1 MHTSFPKE
9 RVTKRELQRLF
20 NNLHF
25 WERVCAG
32 ELSAKVKSENHPCPL
47 EAGQPPCT
55 WTQIVSYF
63 DVDKQEVARVHQ
75 YKLPNGSI
83 GASGLPDPV
92 RLLVDGVIYCQH
104 RKTKI
109 R

>member
-1 MHTSFPKE
+1 MIPLFPKK
-9 RVTKRELQRLF
+9 RVTKRELQLIF
-20 NNLHF
+20 NHLQF
-25 WERVCAG
+25 YDRVRSG
-32 ELSAKVKSENHPCPL
+32 ELTAEVKSENHPCPV

-63 DVDKQEVARVHQ
+63 DADNQEVARVHQ

-92 RLLVDGVIYCQH
+92 RLLVDGCIYCQK
-104 RKTKI
+104 RKTEMN
-109 R
+109 